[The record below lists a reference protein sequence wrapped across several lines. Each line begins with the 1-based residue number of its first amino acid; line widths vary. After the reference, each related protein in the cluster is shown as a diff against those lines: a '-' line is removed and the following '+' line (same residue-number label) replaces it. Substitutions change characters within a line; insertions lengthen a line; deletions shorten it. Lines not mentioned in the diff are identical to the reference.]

1 MNQVNTEFELITKAI
16 INCERSI
23 NLLKDADQDTNELE
37 VKLMKLKI
45 KLAELNIK
53 LNSLNKTNNN

>member
-16 INCERSI
+16 TNCERSI
-23 NLLKDADQDTNELE
+23 NLLKDAGQNTNELE

-45 KLAELNIK
+45 KLAELNAK
-53 LNSLNKTNNN
+53 

>member
-23 NLLKDADQDTNELE
+23 NLLKDAGQDTNELE

-45 KLAELNIK
+45 RLAELNIK
-53 LNSLNKTNNN
+53 

>member
-1 MNQVNTEFELITKAI
+1 MNQADTNYDYIYKAI

-23 NLLKDADQDTNELE
+23 KLLKDSGSDTKELE

-45 KLAELNIK
+45 KLAELNAK
-53 LNSLNKTNNN
+53 